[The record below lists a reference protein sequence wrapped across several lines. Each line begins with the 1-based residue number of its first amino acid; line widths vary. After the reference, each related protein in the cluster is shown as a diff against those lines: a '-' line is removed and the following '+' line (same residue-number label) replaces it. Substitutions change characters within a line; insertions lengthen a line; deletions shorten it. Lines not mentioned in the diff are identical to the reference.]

1 MLATMLAQ
9 ETERLGDTKGPGWLI
24 AIAIAI
30 ATAMLIA
37 FVGRRYVHRVRRKAK
52 DASEDQPS
60 GRRLRR
66 KSTVIG
72 LIVGVIQVMAWFT
85 VVFLVMSYFNVPLGP
100 LLASAGV
107 IGVALGFGA
116 QTVVKDTLAGLFMA
130 LEGQINI
137 GDVVDLQ
144 TEGGPVSG
152 TVEGFT
158 IRVTSVRQFD
168 GTLSVVPNGNIQ
180 ITQNKTR
187 GWGRAIVDIRVALSE
202 DSERVREVL
211 DELLGEM
218 AVQEPYKGWLR
229 ERPEVLGVTQL
240 TDVAQVI
247 RVVAETAPN
256 HRIDI
261 ERELRGRMA
270 QRVAERGIR
279 VPPVTAVPGPAV

>member
-1 MLATMLAQ
+1 MLTTLAQ
-9 ETERLGDTKGPGWLI
+9 AAATPGEPKDWQWLI

-30 ATAMLIA
+30 ALALLIA

-72 LIVGVIQVMAWFT
+72 LIVGIIQVLAWFT
-85 VVFLVMSYFNVPLGP
+85 VVLLVLNYFNVPLGP
-100 LLASAGV
+100 LIASAGV

-158 IRVTSVRQFD
+158 IRVTSIRQFD

-218 AVQEPYKGWLR
+218 AAQEPYKGWLR

-270 QRVAERGIR
+270 QRIAERGIR
-279 VPPVTAVPGPAV
+279 VPPVTAMPGPSV